1 MRRGTSGSVRQL
13 SLVDQSDAG
22 ENMSKRLEQKSDAR
36 AKAATLAATQAQAER
51 RRRVLIAISSVV
63 VVIVVIGGLVAVRLA
78 GGGKKDEAAGP
89 TGTADASLIST
100 IAGIPAETFAA
111 VGSNDVQAAP
121 SAINAPALTAGGK
134 PKVLY
139 IGAEF
144 CPYCAA
150 ERWPVTVALSR
161 FGTFSGLGTTHS
173 ASADVFPNTAT
184 LSFHGSTYTS
194 QYVAFTGVETTTN
207 EQVNG
212 QYKPLDTPTAE
223 DQKTF
228 ATFNQPPYVKSGGS
242 IPFVDLGGKFVS
254 AGATYTPEILAGKTQ
269 TEIANALKDP
279 GNPIAKAIDGS
290 ANVYTA
296 AICAMTNNQPAAVC
310 STDVVKAAAGKL
322 GKS

>member
-1 MRRGTSGSVRQL
+1 
-13 SLVDQSDAG
+13 
-22 ENMSKRLEQKSDAR
+22 MSKRVEQKSQAR
-36 AKAATLAATQAQAER
+36 ERAASLASEQARAER
-51 RRRVLIAISSVV
+51 RRKLLIAISAVV

-89 TGTADASLIST
+89 SGTADSSLVST
-100 IAGIPAETFAA
+100 LANIPPATFAA
-111 VGSNDVQAAP
+111 VGSDAVNASPAA
-121 SAINAPALTAGGK
+121 ITAPPLTANGK

-161 FGTFSGLGTTHS
+161 FGTFSNLGTTHS

-194 QYVAFTGVETTTN
+194 QYLSFTGVETTTN

-212 QYKPLDTPTAE
+212 QYAPLDTPTAE

-242 IPFVDLGGKFVS
+242 IPFVDLGGKFVGS
-254 AGATYTPEILAGKTQ
+254 GATYSPEILAGKTQ
-269 TEIANALKDP
+269 TEIADALKDA
-279 GNPIAKAIDGS
+279 NSPIAKAIDGS

-296 AICAMTNNQPAAVC
+296 AICALTDNQPAAVC
-310 STDVVKAAAGKL
+310 STDAVKAAAGKL